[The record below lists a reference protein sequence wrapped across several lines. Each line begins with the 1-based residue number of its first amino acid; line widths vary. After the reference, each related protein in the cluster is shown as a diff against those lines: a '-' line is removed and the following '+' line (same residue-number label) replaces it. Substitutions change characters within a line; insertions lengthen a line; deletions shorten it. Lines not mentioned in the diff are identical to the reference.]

1 MLQKVPEGI
10 CWPLAGVWKARE
22 AARGPGP
29 RHQQAPGVPG
39 AGPQPRGPMEKDTQV
54 GRTGLSPRS
63 GSGALVG
70 LGEMGAGKSGCSGL
84 PEGPTSQGRTL
95 RPERS
100 PWSEPQ
106 LPTARCPMLPQAA
119 HSVGPEG
126 KRQVGRSLGWGSSTS
141 FVTVHTGCG
150 PGWCSPLGGSL
161 PQFLPDCHLW
171 CPASPCQQG
180 LLTALSWQLAGRD
193 P

>member
-1 MLQKVPEGI
+1 
-10 CWPLAGVWKARE
+10 
-22 AARGPGP
+22 
-29 RHQQAPGVPG
+29 
-39 AGPQPRGPMEKDTQV
+39 MEKDTQAE
-54 GRTGLSPRS
+54 RTGLSPRS

-100 PWSEPQ
+100 PWSEPE
-106 LPTARCPMLPQAA
+106 LPPARCPMLPQAA

-150 PGWCSPLGGSL
+150 PGWCSPLGAPYLSS
-161 PQFLPDCHLW
+161 C
-171 CPASPCQQG
+171 
-180 LLTALSWQLAGRD
+180 LTAISGARPPRARRACSPHSAGSWQGETREVQW
-193 P
+193 